1 MPFYNLSAGLPLPCS
16 VQYDSCM
23 QFLES
28 VLTAPSFSS
37 MKRDMAV
44 FLGLSLGLLFVRLNA
59 QEKKQEPDARDM

>member
-1 MPFYNLSAGLPLPCS
+1 
-16 VQYDSCM
+16 
-23 QFLES
+23 
-28 VLTAPSFSS
+28 